1 MPENKRL
8 LVIAAHPDDEVL
20 GCAATV
26 HKLVADG
33 WQAYLVVMSA
43 GVGGRHD
50 AEGALSATVKAEQAA
65 LRDQM
70 QRAADIIG
78 YAGVDAFSFPDNRM
92 DSVSRTELTRAI
104 RPVIERI
111 RPSLV
116 LTHHPGDYNW
126 DHTRTYD
133 AVMMAARRNPPDF
146 SPDEIWLF
154 EVPSSTERAWQARQP
169 FLPSIYVDVG
179 GSMAVKEQALE
190 SYVNELRAPP
200 HPRSVAGIRTIA
212 VMRGHQVGLPAAEA
226 FELVRRVIS

>member
-33 WQAYLVVMSA
+33 WQASLAVMSA
-43 GVGGRHD
+43 GVGGRYD
-50 AEGALSATVKAEQAA
+50 TEGALSPTVKAGQAA
-65 LRDQM
+65 LQDQM
-70 QRAADIIG
+70 RQAANIIG
-78 YAGVDAFSFPDNRM
+78 YVGVDAFNFPDNRM
-92 DSVSRTELTRAI
+92 DSVSRTELSRAI
-104 RPVIERI
+104 RPVIDRV

-154 EVPSSTERAWQARQP
+154 EVLSSTERAWQARQP
-169 FLPSIYVDVG
+169 FLPSIYVDVAG
-179 GSMAVKEQALE
+179 HMAVKEQALE
-190 SYVNELRAPP
+190 SYVSELREPP
-200 HPRSVAGIRTIA
+200 HPRSIAGIRA
-212 VMRGHQVGLPAAEA
+212 LAAMRGHQVGLAAAEA

>member
-1 MPENKRL
+1 MPENQRL

-26 HKLVADG
+26 HKLVGNG
-33 WQAYLVVMSA
+33 WRAYLVIMSA

-50 AEGALSATVKAEQAA
+50 TEGAVSVPVRAEQAA
-65 LRDQM
+65 LQEQM
-70 QRAADIIG
+70 RQAAGIIG
-78 YAGVDAFSFPDNRM
+78 YAGVDAFNFPDNRM

-104 RPVIERI
+104 RPVIERV

-154 EVPSSTERAWQARQP
+154 EVPSSTERAWQTRQP
-169 FLPSIYVDVG
+169 FLPSIYVDVA
-179 GSMAVKEQALE
+179 GSLAVKQQALE
-190 SYVNELRAPP
+190 SYVSELRAGP
-200 HPRSVAGIRTIA
+200 HPRSVAGIRAIA
-212 VMRGHQVGLPAAEA
+212 AMRGHQVGLDAAEA